1 VNDKT
6 GEVFDSSEL
15 KAMLDIDKVNQYRE
29 GMGYYQIVTSELCMH
44 PQEVIDKY
52 HGLSRIEDQFR
63 VMKSELGTRPVFV
76 RNREH
81 IKAHLL
87 ICTIALIMM
96 RIIQNRIVDS
106 GAMPSAKDKGLN
118 WTAGLSAERVQTALC
133 KWQVEKMPGD
143 NYRFLNIDDPDLKII
158 LGAFDVKI
166 PYKMFQR
173 GELKSIKTG
182 TRIFM

>member
-1 VNDKT
+1 
-6 GEVFDSSEL
+6 
-15 KAMLDIDKVNQYRE
+15 
-29 GMGYYQIVTSELCMH
+29 MH

-63 VMKSELGTRPVFV
+63 VMKSDLSTRPVFV
-76 RNREH
+76 RNRGH

-87 ICTIALIMM
+87 ICLIALIMT

-106 GAMPSAKDKGLN
+106 GAVPSAEDKKLR
-118 WTAGLSAERVQTALC
+118 WTSGLSAGRIQKALG

-143 NYRFLNIDDPDLKII
+143 YYRFLNIDDPDLRRI
-158 LGAFDVKI
+158 LDAFNIKI

-182 TRIFM
+182 TQIFM